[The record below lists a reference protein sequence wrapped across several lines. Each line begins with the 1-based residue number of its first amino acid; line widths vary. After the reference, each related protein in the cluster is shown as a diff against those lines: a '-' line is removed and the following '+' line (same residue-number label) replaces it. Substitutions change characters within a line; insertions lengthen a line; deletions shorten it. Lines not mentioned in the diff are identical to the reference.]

1 MSRVVRLVSD
11 RIPLGIEHH
20 LGVLYE
26 PQYEDGAPFVWGN
39 FYLFGVTRLD
49 KNTDDL
55 EIVPEKTVTLNSQIR
70 EKRVTL
76 APGQTVKLKVN
87 NSSVGIARVA
97 LLISASTSDGS
108 VDIIFDDKNKT
119 VVHTNETSWMQYI
132 DLTLTPVK
140 DFPTV
145 TYSLSIDRQIGE
157 WGYNL
162 INSTSP
168 YPKFPSSP
176 QLVAQWDTKK
186 FENVSCTI
194 VFGQRF
200 GERLGQTKIHI
211 NSIESKFL
219 ILPYRWKNS
228 GCSKADI
235 VCHFD
240 VLSENGDVAKF
251 KCKEL
256 AGIDGISY

>member
-11 RIPLGIEHH
+11 RIPVGIEDH

-26 PQYEDGAPFVWGN
+26 PQYIDGASFVWGN

-55 EIVPEKTVTLNSQIR
+55 EIIPEKTITLNSQIK
-70 EKRVTL
+70 EKRL
-76 APGQTVKLKVN
+76 ELKPGATIKLKVN

-97 LLISASTSDGS
+97 LLISDGS
-108 VDIIFDDKNKT
+108 RDIIFDDKNKT
-119 VVHTNETSWMQYI
+119 VVHTNETSYFQYI

-140 DFPTV
+140 GFPTV
-145 TYSLSIDRQIGE
+145 TYSLSIDRQIGQ

-168 YPKFPSSP
+168 YSKFPSTP
-176 QLVAQWDTKK
+176 QLVAQWDTRR
-186 FENVSCTI
+186 FANVSCNL
-194 VFGQRF
+194 VFGQRL

-211 NSIESKFL
+211 SSMESKFL
-219 ILPYRWKNS
+219 ILPYKWKNR
-228 GCSKADI
+228 GVSKADV

-240 VLSENGDVAKF
+240 IWSENGDVAGF

-256 AGIDGISY
+256 AGIDGIDY